1 MLNPAAWPLSA
12 NIAVFIAATVLI
24 LFCGV
29 AMTRVSATLA
39 KITGFGEAFFGALF
53 LGAVTS
59 LSGSVTSTAAAAQ
72 GHPNLALANAL
83 GGIPAQTAFLVI
95 ADIFYRKA
103 NLEHSAASAANLVQG
118 ALLIALLS
126 MPLAVMA
133 MPPWTVWNVHPASL
147 VIPAAYIGGLKLIQH
162 AYTLPMWRP
171 RKTNATQT
179 EEKPP
184 EGYSQGSPALLWC
197 RFAACGVI
205 VGTAGYA
212 LSESGVALSKGFGVS
227 ENLIGA
233 VFTAVVTSLPELVTC
248 LSAVRQGAL
257 NLAIGDILGG
267 NSFDIL
273 FVAFSDIAY
282 RTGSIYHVLGRQH
295 VFLISITIL
304 MTAVLLLGLLRRE
317 KHGIGNIGFEGI
329 LVLAL
334 YALTLAVLIVQGSA
348 TNPP

>member
-1 MLNPAAWPLSA
+1 
-12 NIAVFIAATVLI
+12 
-24 LFCGV
+24 
-29 AMTRVSATLA
+29 MTRVSATLA

-53 LGAVTS
+53 LGAITS
-59 LSGSVTSTAAAAQ
+59 LSGTVTSTAAAAQ

-103 NLEHSAASAANLVQG
+103 NLEHSAASAASLVQG

-126 MPLAVMA
+126 MPLVVMT
-133 MPPWTVWNVHPASL
+133 MPPWTVWGIHPASI
-147 VIPAAYIGGLKLIQH
+147 VIPAAYIGGLRLIRH
-162 AYTLPMWRP
+162 AYKLPMWQP
-171 RKTNATQT
+171 RKTSATQT

-184 EGYSQGSPALLWC
+184 KEDIHGSPVSLWG
-197 RFAACGVI
+197 RFAVYGAV

-212 LSESGVALSKGFGVS
+212 LSQTGIALSKGFGVS
-227 ENLIGA
+227 ETLIGA

-267 NSFDIL
+267 NSFDVL

-282 RTGSIYHVLGRQH
+282 RTGSIYHVLERQH

-329 LVLAL
+329 LVLVL
-334 YALTLAVLIVQGSA
+334 YALTLGVLIVQGL
-348 TNPP
+348 P